1 MSHHLNI
8 HDGTG
13 IIARDPNQGI
23 LLAYGSTVPASG
35 RVGYAPG
42 CKFIRTASGGT
53 LATVTYVNIG
63 SRASANFVSEGGLS
77 TSPTQGIG
85 YATGAGG
92 AVTQITSSSTGVTLS
107 KICGQITTV
116 ALTTAAGAEEQFT
129 VTNTNVAATDVVV
142 VSTTYAGAG
151 TIQVTTAK
159 VTAGAFDI
167 VIANLHATNALN
179 AVCVINFA
187 VIKSVAA

>member
-1 MSHHLNI
+1 MSKHLVI

-13 IIARDPNQGI
+13 FIARDPNIGVM
-23 LLAYGSTVPASG
+23 LAYGNTVPTTG
-35 RVGYAPG
+35 LVGFAPG
-42 CKFIRTASGGT
+42 CKFIKTNGTT
-53 LATVTYVNIG
+53 LATTTYVNVG
-63 SRASANFVSEGGLS
+63 TKASANFVSEGGLS
-77 TSPTQGIG
+77 NSPTQGVG

-107 KICGQITTV
+107 KVCGQITTV

-187 VIKSVAA
+187 IIKSVAA